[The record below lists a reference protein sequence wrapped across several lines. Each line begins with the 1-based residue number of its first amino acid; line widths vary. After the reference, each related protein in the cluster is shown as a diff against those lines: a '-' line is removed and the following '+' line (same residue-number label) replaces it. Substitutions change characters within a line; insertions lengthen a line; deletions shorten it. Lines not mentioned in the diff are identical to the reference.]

1 MNYMLAVWQNLAS
14 CWDQPHKT
22 PLADNGYWLKF
33 DPADAVKNME
43 TVAVGALDEAALAE
57 WFRQRIAE

>member
-1 MNYMLAVWQNLAS
+1 
-14 CWDQPHKT
+14 
-22 PLADNGYWLKF
+22 
-33 DPADAVKNME
+33 ME